1 MSVETNMPDEL
12 ARLRGDNARLQR
24 VVAALMDRVEQ
35 STSSASCP
43 LGYFQV
49 NAALTE
55 QVERQRAALREV
67 AQQAEAANR
76 AKSEFLANM
85 SHEIRTPMTAIL
97 GFAECLLDE
106 LDRAHAPQPCTD
118 AVHTILHNGRHLLQI
133 INDILDLSK
142 IEAGRMTPEQLRCSP
157 AQIVA
162 EVQSL
167 MQVRADGKGL
177 PLEAD
182 YVLPL
187 PETIETDPTRLRQIL
202 VNLVG
207 NAIKFTEVGRIR
219 IVVRFDGASVPPSLG
234 FDVIDTGVGLT
245 AGQMRQLFQPF
256 VQGDSSVGRKHG
268 GTGLGLA
275 ISKRM
280 AELLGGT
287 LSVESQPGC
296 GSCFRL
302 AIACGDLHGVPML
315 TEAIAPNAAPA
326 PPRAEPPPDTLAG
339 LRVLLAE
346 DSVDNQ
352 RLIAHVLRK
361 AGAEVALA
369 DNGQVA
375 VDLALAAERDGRP
388 FAVVLMD
395 MQMPVMHGYD
405 ATRLLR
411 ANLYPRPIIALTA
424 HAMGGDAEKCLQA
437 GCSAFQTKPIDRVG
451 LVHGIAQWAAVPQ
464 AAPAT
469 SSS

>member
-1 MSVETNMPDEL
+1 VSVETNMPDEL
-12 ARLRGDNARLQR
+12 VRLRTDNARLQR
-24 VVAALMDRVEQ
+24 VVAALMDRMEQ
-35 STSSASCP
+35 STSAASCP

-55 QVERQRAALREV
+55 QVERQRAALRDV
-67 AQQAEAANR
+67 AQRAEAANR

-106 LDRAHAPQPCTD
+106 LDRAHAPPSCTE
-118 AVHTILHNGRHLLQI
+118 AVHTILHNGRQLLQI

-142 IEAGRMTPEQLRCSP
+142 IEAGRMTPERLRCSP
-157 AQIVA
+157 AQIVT
-162 EVQSL
+162 EVQAL
-167 MQVRADGKGL
+167 MRVRAEGKGL
-177 PLEAD
+177 PLETD

-207 NAIKFTEVGRIR
+207 NAIKFTEVGRIG
-219 IVVRFDGASVPPSLG
+219 IVVRYDGTSTPPTLG

-287 LSVESQPGC
+287 LSAESEPGR

-302 AIACGDLHGVPML
+302 TIACGDLHGVPML
-315 TEAIAPNAAPA
+315 TEPLAANAAPA
-326 PPRAEPPPDTLAG
+326 PPRAEPPRDTLAG
-339 LRVLLAE
+339 LRLLLAE
-346 DSVDNQ
+346 DGIDNQ

-361 AGAEVALA
+361 AGAEVTLA

-375 VDLALAAERDGRP
+375 VDLALAAERAGAP
-388 FAVVLMD
+388 FAAVLMD

-411 ANLYPRPIIALTA
+411 ANQYARPIIALTA
-424 HAMGGDAEKCLQA
+424 HAMGGDAEKCLHA
-437 GCSAFQTKPIDRVG
+437 GCNAYQTKPIDRVG
-451 LVHGIAQWAAVPQ
+451 LVRCIAQWAAASQSVP
-464 AAPAT
+464 AASP
-469 SSS
+469 S